1 MTWTRLSITVASTS
15 TLQLSSVKSLRHL
28 GAEDILAVG
37 IPFLGLSAFKS
48 EAKDAQDYTLATQSS
63 PTALPQ
69 ASPGSGTETGVNN
82 PGINVRHSGALFKG

>member
-1 MTWTRLSITVASTS
+1 TRLSITVASAS

-28 GAEDILAVG
+28 GAEDILAV
-37 IPFLGLSAFKS
+37 
-48 EAKDAQDYTLATQSS
+48 DYTLATQSS